1 MKEQLQENNNVIVTK
16 KLPFS
21 FAKKHQILS
30 FVKSAISIIGYIM
43 LPFSIISAVFFLVV
57 SEAIGIWEEL
67 V

>member
-1 MKEQLQENNNVIVTK
+1 MVQKKEALDYY
-16 KLPFS
+16 PD
-21 FAKKHQILS
+21 AKKHQILS
-30 FVKSAISIIGYIM
+30 FVKSAIRIIGYIM